1 MVHSN
6 RRRDEE
12 IRALGRLILC
22 VVKRQQRVSTV
33 AAQCRRIN
41 SMQTAGVVCMTS
53 ALCTFSIRVACAF
66 VTAGSVI
73 CTGEALAAAD
83 AAPYSVL
90 QHIAAKDGG
99 YDYVSVDSTAQR
111 LYMARNDGV
120 MTVDLRTNKVTPRF
134 VAGDEAAAVLIIPD
148 TSLMLST
155 NWANG
160 KATLFDRL
168 TGQIEAHIAVGKGP
182 DAALYDP
189 ASKLVFVMN
198 GESNDVSLVDVTK
211 AATVATIPVGG
222 KPEAAASDGH
232 GRVYLN
238 IEDTAEIVV
247 IDSGA
252 HKVVGRYAM
261 KGCEEPTGLAFDAS
275 SGLLIS
281 ACHNS
286 VAKLIEARTGADKGS
301 ARIGKDADGAIF
313 DATKRLVFIP
323 SNNGTLTIFKLATNG
338 KAQPVQQVTTHE
350 GARTAALDPTT
361 GRLYLPSANFVDG
374 KDGERE
380 AVAGTFE
387 VLVVGRK

>member
-1 MVHSN
+1 MMSAF
-6 RRRDEE
+6 RPF
-12 IRALGRLILC
+12 
-22 VVKRQQRVSTV
+22 ST
-33 AAQCRRIN
+33 
-41 SMQTAGVVCMTS
+41 
-53 ALCTFSIRVACAF
+53 RVACAIL
-66 VTAGSVI
+66 T
-73 CTGEALAAAD
+73 TGAVVAAPESLAAD
-83 AAPYSVL
+83 AAAPYAVV
-90 QHIAAKDGG
+90 QHIKAKDGG
-99 YDYVSVDSTAQR
+99 YDYVSVDSKAQR
-111 LYMARNDGV
+111 MYMARNDGV
-120 MTVDLRTNKVTPRF
+120 MTVDLKTNNVTPRF
-134 VAGDEAAAVLIIPD
+134 VAGEDVAAVLIIPD

-155 NWANG
+155 NWTTG

-168 TGQIEAHIAVGKGP
+168 TGQIKAHIAVGKGP

-198 GESNDVSLVDVTK
+198 GESNDVSLVDITK

-247 IDSGA
+247 IDSSA

-261 KGCEEPTGLAFDAS
+261 KGCEEPTGLAFDATT
-275 SGLLIS
+275 GLLIS

-286 VAKLIEARTGADKGS
+286 VAKLIDARTGADKGS
-301 ARIGKDADGAIF
+301 AKIGKDADGAIF
-313 DATKRLVFIP
+313 DANQRLVFIP
-323 SNNGTLTIFKLATNG
+323 SNNGTLTIFKLDTNG
-338 KAQPVQQVTTHE
+338 KAQPVQQVVTHE

-361 GRLYLPSANFVDG
+361 DRLYLPSANFVDG
-374 KDGERE
+374 KDGKRE

>member
-1 MVHSN
+1 MTSI
-6 RRRDEE
+6 R
-12 IRALGRLILC
+12 RALSFTIAHATLATCGVI
-22 VVKRQQRVSTV
+22 
-33 AAQCRRIN
+33 AA
-41 SMQTAGVVCMTS
+41 SG
-53 ALCTFSIRVACAF
+53 
-66 VTAGSVI
+66 
-73 CTGEALAAAD
+73 ALAATAG
-83 AAPYSVL
+83 APYSVV

-99 YDYVSVDSTAQR
+99 YDYVSVDSAAQR

-120 MTVDLRTNKVTPRF
+120 MTVDLKTNKVTPRF
-134 VAGDEAAAVLIIPD
+134 VAGDEVAAVLIIPD
-148 TSLMLST
+148 SSLMLST
-155 NWANG
+155 NWATG

-168 TGQIEAHIAVGKGP
+168 SGQVQAQIAVGKGP

-198 GESNDVSLVDVTK
+198 GESNDVTLVDLTK
-211 AATVATIPVGG
+211 RAAVATIPVGG

-247 IDSGA
+247 IDSSA
-252 HKVVGRYAM
+252 HKVVARYAM
-261 KGCEEPTGLAFDAS
+261 KGCEEPTGLALDAS
-275 SGLLIS
+275 TGLLIS

-301 ARIGKDADGAIF
+301 AKIGEGADGAIF
-313 DATKRLVFIP
+313 DPARRLVFIP
-323 SNNGTLTIFKLATNG
+323 SNNGTLTVLKLDPTG
-338 KAQPVQQVTTHE
+338 KAQLLQQVHTHE
-350 GARTAALDPTT
+350 GARTAAFDPSTD
-361 GRLYLPSANFVDG
+361 RLYLPAANFVDG

>member
-1 MVHSN
+1 
-6 RRRDEE
+6 
-12 IRALGRLILC
+12 
-22 VVKRQQRVSTV
+22 
-33 AAQCRRIN
+33 
-41 SMQTAGVVCMTS
+41 MTS
-53 ALCTFSIRVACAF
+53 AFRTFPTRFATALLATGALVAAH
-66 VTAGSVI
+66 
-73 CTGEALAAAD
+73 EASAAD
-83 AAPYSVL
+83 APAPYAVI

-99 YDYVSVDSTAQR
+99 YDYVSIDSAAHR

-120 MTVDLRTNKVTPRF
+120 MTVDLKTNKVTPRF
-134 VAGDEAAAVLIIPD
+134 VAGDEVAAVLIIPD

-155 NWANG
+155 NWASG

-168 TGQIEAHIAVGKGP
+168 TGQIKAQIPVGKGP

-189 ASKLVFVMN
+189 ASKLAFVMN
-198 GESNDVSLVDVTK
+198 GESNDVTLVDLTK
-211 AATVATIPVGG
+211 AAAVATIPVGG

-247 IDSGA
+247 IDSHA

-261 KGCEEPTGLAFDAS
+261 KGCKEPTGLAFDPTT
-275 SGLLIS
+275 GLLIS

-286 VAKLIEARTGADKGS
+286 VAKLIDARTGADKGS
-301 ARIGKDADGAIF
+301 AKIGADADGAIF

-323 SNNGTLTIFKLATNG
+323 CNSGTMTVLKLDMNG
-338 KAQPVQQVTTHE
+338 KAQPVQQVQTHE

-361 GRLYLPSANFVDG
+361 DRLYLPSANFVDG
-374 KDGERE
+374 KGGERE